1 MAHMVSVDWRI
12 YEYQVPGN
20 VTNTLSLANDL
31 HDFYGNPHQ
40 PWDDWTRIFFLR
52 FAYLAYFLEKLII
65 KKNLQRNGDR

>member
-40 PWDDWTRIFFLR
+40 PWLNKDILPSIRLSGLFLG
-52 FAYLAYFLEKLII
+52 KVD
-65 KKNLQRNGDR
+65 N